1 MNAYKRILA
10 VILTAVLAL
19 GLIAC
24 GATTEPEEEEPTMEE
39 LTALLV
45 QGNLDEIYKGEAS
58 QEYLDLIGS
67 TKEDAQESYEEGLSC
82 EAEYFADYFDIDIL
96 SDSLKAQIVDLYRD
110 IYSHARY
117 TVGNASKL
125 DENTYVVK
133 VEVEPINV
141 MELAIDAEETAT
153 ADFFAK
159 YADKDVQSMTDEE
172 YEAYDADWAETVIAM
187 VKEQIPLA
195 GYRPAVSFAVQV
207 VKGDDG
213 IWQITED
220 DLNDLDAQIIY
231 YP

>member
-1 MNAYKRILA
+1 MNAYKRMLA

-19 GLIAC
+19 CLIAC
-24 GATTEPEEEEPTMEE
+24 GAAEPQEEEPTMEE
-39 LTALLV
+39 LMVLLV
-45 QGNLDEIYKGEAS
+45 QGNLDEIYQGRVS

-67 TKEDAQESYEEGLSC
+67 TEDEAQGTYEEGLSY
-82 EAEYFADYFDIDIL
+82 EAEYFADYFDIDVL
-96 SDSLKAQIVDLYRD
+96 SDPIKAQIVDLYRD

-133 VEVEPINV
+133 VEMEPINV
-141 MELAIDAEETAT
+141 IELATDVQETAT

-159 YADKDVQSMTDEE
+159 YADADVQSMTDEE

-187 VKEQIPLA
+187 VQEQIPLL
-195 GYRPAVSFAVQV
+195 GYKPAVSFAVQV
-207 VKGDDG
+207 VKGDEG
-213 IWQITED
+213 FWQIADD
-220 DLNDLDAQIIY
+220 DLNDLDTQIVY